1 MILNFFFFLL
11 LDNRMHSRSFDSVL
25 VIAVLKYADNFDMI
39 NFIKFILHESPLF
52 LNMCHIREMFPL
64 VTYHIIVSEAYL
76 YAF

>member
-1 MILNFFFFLL
+1 MKYDYELFLE

-25 VIAVLKYADNFDMI
+25 VIAVLKYTDNFCII
-39 NFIKFILHESPLF
+39 NFIKLILHGNLLF